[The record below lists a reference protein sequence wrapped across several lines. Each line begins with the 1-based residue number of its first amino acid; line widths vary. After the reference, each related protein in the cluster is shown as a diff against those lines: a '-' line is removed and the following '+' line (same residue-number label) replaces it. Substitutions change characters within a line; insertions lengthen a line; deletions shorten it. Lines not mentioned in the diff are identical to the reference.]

1 MRKERKK
8 ERKRERRR
16 KEEEEEEEEEKE
28 EREMQV
34 NPGRARP
41 SRATKAARNPGHSAT
56 CFWVF
61 FFFLIS
67 LSSLMNIYF

>member
-1 MRKERKK
+1 MQKLQKRGKKEKKK
-8 ERKRERRR
+8 ERER
-16 KEEEEEEEEEKE
+16 EEEEEEEEKE

-41 SRATKAARNPGHSAT
+41 SRVTKAARNPGHSAT

-61 FFFLIS
+61 FFF
-67 LSSLMNIYF
+67 FF